1 MRIFVLKFKTPHAS
15 ETETNQCILVLTV
28 PFVYFFYKFTFL
40 DTKVTNEYHGLE
52 KEEVNIIAGALELRR
67 KTVGDI
73 MTRLE
78 DVFMLSYESVLDFET
93 VAEIM
98 KQGVAAQ

>member
-1 MRIFVLKFKTPHAS
+1 MKQKQTKNKRIYLYLP
-15 ETETNQCILVLTV
+15 LR
-28 PFVYFFYKFTFL
+28 FFFLFTFL

-93 VAEIM
+93 VSEIM